1 MTQTVIC
8 IPTYNEKENIE
19 ILIPKM
25 MEIFKKNAFDAL
37 ILIIDDNSPDKTAEK
52 VKEFMQEYKQLD
64 LLFRTEKEGL
74 GKAYIAGFEY
84 SIKKFDPEFIF
95 EMDADLSHPP
105 EVFSKMLN
113 ILQDGKA
120 DLVVGSRKIPGGG
133 TENWGIHRKIISSG
147 GNTYVRMML
156 GVPIKDV
163 TSGYRGFRTSFL
175 KKIDLQS
182 IDSGGYSFQIELAYL
197 TAKLLK
203 AKTAEVPIIFI
214 DRKYGKSK
222 LGFFD
227 ILEFFLEALRLAFF
241 GWRRKKK
248 ILV

>member
-1 MTQTVIC
+1 VTQTVIC

-25 MEIFKKNAFDAL
+25 VEMFKEHSIDAT
-37 ILIIDDNSPDKTAEK
+37 ILIIDDNSPDRTAEK
-52 VKEFMQEYKQLD
+52 VKEFMKEYSQLD

-84 SIKKFDPEFIF
+84 AIEKFDPEFIF

-105 EVFSKMLN
+105 EVFIKMLDM
-113 ILQDGKA
+113 LRSGKA
-120 DLVVGSRKIPGGG
+120 DLVIGSRKIPGGG
-133 TENWGIHRKIISSG
+133 TENWGFHRKIISGG
-147 GNTYVRMML
+147 GNTYVRIML

-163 TSGYRGFRTSFL
+163 TSGYRGFRTSYL

-203 AKTAEVPIIFI
+203 AKTGEVPIIFV

-248 ILV
+248 LLV